1 MARRLVEFD
10 RARSRNYSDAKRS
23 ARSRLRRE
31 HARAG
36 DSPLLKGGR
45 SGTNTAA
52 DETPLPTTALN
63 SQARSSSGDIRNRTP
78 GPVACGAL
86 RLYVAGPLFSEAE
99 RSWLD
104 MLAARLRT
112 EGFECFVPHEH
123 FPELADVTVE
133 EVYRIDT
140 EGLRSA
146 NALVAW
152 LDGAMVD
159 DGTACEI
166 GMFAE
171 LVRSESER
179 YRGIVAIATDL
190 RLERRR
196 RQGVVGGGMN
206 LFVGGAIESCG
217 KIVHTVDEVV
227 AALREL

>member
-1 MARRLVEFD
+1 VR
-10 RARSRNYSDAKRS
+10 
-23 ARSRLRRE
+23 
-31 HARAG
+31 
-36 DSPLLKGGR
+36 
-45 SGTNTAA
+45 
-52 DETPLPTTALN
+52 
-63 SQARSSSGDIRNRTP
+63 
-78 GPVACGAL
+78 AL

-99 RSWLD
+99 RSWLE

-112 EGFECFVPHEH
+112 QGFECFVPHEH
-123 FPELADVTVE
+123 FPELANVTVE

-140 EGLRSA
+140 DGLRSS

-171 LVRSESER
+171 LVRNDSER

-196 RQGVVGGGMN
+196 RQGVVGDGMN
-206 LFVGGAIESCG
+206 LFVVGAIESCG
-217 KIVHTVDEVV
+217 KIVHAVDEVG

>member
-1 MARRLVEFD
+1 M
-10 RARSRNYSDAKRS
+10 
-23 ARSRLRRE
+23 
-31 HARAG
+31 
-36 DSPLLKGGR
+36 
-45 SGTNTAA
+45 
-52 DETPLPTTALN
+52 
-63 SQARSSSGDIRNRTP
+63 
-78 GPVACGAL
+78 

-99 RSWLD
+99 RSWLEL
-104 MLAARLRT
+104 LAAGLRS

-146 NALVAW
+146 DALVAW

-171 LVRSESER
+171 LVRGDSAR
-179 YRGIVAIATDL
+179 YRGIVAIVTDL

-196 RQGVVGGGMN
+196 QQGVVGGGMN
-206 LFVGGAIESCG
+206 LFVAGAIESCG
-217 KIVHTVDEVV
+217 KIVNAVDDVV